1 MYRRAV
7 KSAWWTVPCIA
18 LPALLAA
25 PAFGGRVLLFRDILH
40 FILPQQ
46 AFAAAARAAGHL
58 PLWDPGRYGG
68 APFFAEP
75 GTGVLYPPNLLF
87 HFLSPARAATWFVLL
102 HLPVAGAGAY
112 LLARRLSLSAPAAA
126 LAGCG
131 YLGSG
136 YLLSMHG
143 GHYYLASAALFPGV
157 CAALLGAADRQT
169 PRAAAAA
176 AAMVALAILNGEMQA
191 LVFAALF
198 AAALALCGTA
208 QRVRSVAW
216 VSAALLLGAALG
228 AVQLVPSALFARAT
242 VRASGFSLPEAGTW
256 ALHPLR
262 WIELLAAEP
271 FGVPWPDNGYWGT
284 AFVSAAGRHLP
295 WAVSLYLGPA
305 LLIPALLTGW
315 PREGRRRALLVMAAF
330 ALLLAAGSLLP
341 IFQLWLRIVPLADR
355 FRYPEKYA
363 LVATLALALLGAWMA
378 EELARMPRRALLGF
392 AAAAAV
398 LLAAAAV
405 AWSGPGWLDETIARG
420 LREAEANLPE
430 GAAHAQLIGS
440 LLQGAL
446 LCAALA
452 MAALAAR
459 RNPAVMLPILLGAAF
474 VAQGAHGLRVLS
486 WGDGSFF
493 AREPA
498 FLAPWRAALAPGS
511 TGRVLNDGSCRY
523 PGGGSGSLLERV
535 RAFEWDTG
543 KQNFPLLFGLREA
556 LGYGATENAR
566 QVALVRNLHAAG
578 LEATAR
584 TIGAA
589 AILGCRGGQ
598 VRVEKVA
605 GAIPRV
611 RVAPPGYEVNSV
623 RVPASEV
630 NNVHVGAAVLEDR
643 PERVRIAATGPGLL
657 VLADTAA
664 PGWTARVDGVA
675 APVRTVEA
683 EFRAVDLR
691 EGEHEV
697 LFEYSAPGLRA
708 GAWVSGLALLVC
720 LIGLA
725 ATARSPPSALNTHP

>member
-1 MYRRAV
+1 V
-7 KSAWWTVPCIA
+7 KSAWWTAPCIA

-46 AFAAAARAAGHL
+46 AFAAAARAGGHL

-75 GTGVLYPPNLLF
+75 GTGVLYPPNFLF
-87 HFLSPARAATWFVLL
+87 HFLSPAHAATWFVLL

-112 LLARRLSLSAPAAA
+112 LMARRLSLSAPAAA

-131 YLGSG
+131 FASSG

-143 GHYYLASAALFPGV
+143 GHYYLASAALLPGV
-157 CAALLGAADRQT
+157 CAALLCAADRRT
-169 PRAAAAA
+169 PRTAGAA

-191 LVFAALF
+191 LFFAAIF
-198 AAALALCGTA
+198 AAVLALCGTA
-208 QRVRSVAW
+208 QRVRSAVW
-216 VSAALLLGAALG
+216 VGASLLLGAALG
-228 AVQLVPSALFARAT
+228 AVQLVPTALFARAT

-256 ALHPLR
+256 ALHPVR
-262 WIELLAAEP
+262 WIELLAADP
-271 FGVPWPDNGYWGT
+271 FGVPWPDNGYWGS

-295 WAVSLYLGPA
+295 WAISVYLGPA

-315 PREGRRRALLVMAAF
+315 PREGRRRALLAMAAV
-330 ALLLAAGSLLP
+330 ALILAAGSFLP

-355 FRYPEKYA
+355 FRYAEKYA
-363 LVATLALALLGAWMA
+363 LPATLALALLGAWKA
-378 EELARMPRRALLGF
+378 EELTRVPRAALLGF

-405 AWSGPGWLDETIARG
+405 AWAGPSWLDETIARG
-420 LREAEANLPE
+420 LREAEANLSE
-430 GAAHAQLIGS
+430 KAAHAQLIGS

-452 MAALAAR
+452 IAALAAR
-459 RNPAVMLPILLGAAF
+459 RNPAVLPPVLLGAAL
-474 VAQGAHGLRVLS
+474 VAQGAHGLRILS
-486 WGDGSFF
+486 WGEGSFLG
-493 AREPA
+493 REPA
-498 FLAPWRAALAPGS
+498 FLAPWRAALGPDS

-523 PGGGSGSLLERV
+523 QGGGSGSLLERV

-556 LGYGATENAR
+556 LGYGAAENAR
-566 QVALVRNLHAAG
+566 QLALVRNLHAAG

-589 AILGCRGGQ
+589 AIISCRAGHVQ
-598 VRVEKVA
+598 VEKVA
-605 GAIPRV
+605 MAIPRV
-611 RVAPPGYEVNSV
+611 RV
-623 RVPASEV
+623 VPAGHEV
-630 NNVHVGAAVLEDR
+630 DGVHNPAGDANNVHFGAAVLEER

-664 PGWTARVDGVA
+664 PGWTARVDGVL

-691 EGEHEV
+691 EGDHEV

-708 GAWVSGLALLVC
+708 GALVSALALLVC

-725 ATARSPPSALNTHP
+725 AEHLNTRA